1 MGGDLHEN
9 KKCSPHFIGRIW
21 DCPSKTFSRRTTA
34 RTNPAVYSGKSV
46 VINAVYRDPDKCA
59 FTIDWGDGTLAEII
73 LKPALDNKGRWTAH
87 EYSFAHTYSE
97 ELDYKIKLK
106 GKRLGNFLFGWK
118 EGCSFAK
125 VGISDD
131 LPNNVLLVN
140 LRQLKN
146 KREGAKVNRLRQR
159 LVRYSDLELC
169 QLTTKANRKIEPMQL
184 TLEQKEKQKRNI
196 DCIALLT
203 AQRKIEQRREADNEK
218 TRLAKTGFNAE
229 IEYWNKLRRGDL
241 YYVQF
246 FDANSGRVNRDL
258 MTLLEYFRPGG
269 YCLLCVLETP
279 QNFLDKQES
288 RDGVRRAKALFA
300 EVNSLEKRGVQFGK
314 SGDVIWASVP
324 PEWELEIVGSCV
336 MRPQGAPDHKGPV
349 CLGFHKFPTRK
360 TVFIY
365 FIFDNWHQ
373 VTPFQKHSK
382 QYPYPQ
388 DLLTFRG
395 KVTHISY
402 RLNSLV
408 DEGTYIRIA
417 TESIYNRQDM
427 VNQEA
432 EISWQMITNK
442 NWIRK
447 R

>member
-1 MGGDLHEN
+1 M
-9 KKCSPHFIGRIW
+9 
-21 DCPSKTFSRRTTA
+21 KT
-34 RTNPAVYSGKSV
+34 K
-46 VINAVYRDPDKCA
+46 
-59 FTIDWGDGTLAEII
+59 
-73 LKPALDNKGRWTAH
+73 
-87 EYSFAHTYSE
+87 
-97 ELDYKIKLK
+97 
-106 GKRLGNFLFGWK
+106 
-118 EGCSFAK
+118 
-125 VGISDD
+125 
-131 LPNNVLLVN
+131 NVLLT
-140 LRQLKN
+140 L
-146 KREGAKVNRLRQR
+146 
-159 LVRYSDLELC
+159 LVVLG
-169 QLTTKANRKIEPMQL
+169 
-184 TLEQKEKQKRNI
+184 
-196 DCIALLT
+196 IAAVKPIL
-203 AQRKIEQRREADNEK
+203 AQ
-218 TRLAKTGFNAE
+218 TGFNAE

-336 MRPQGAPDHKGPV
+336 MRPQGAPDHKAPI
-349 CLGFHKFPTRK
+349 CLGFHEFPNK
-360 TVFIY
+360 EAYIY

-373 VTPFQKHSK
+373 LTPFHKHSS

-402 RLNSLV
+402 RQYSFT
-408 DEGTYIRIA
+408 DQQAGTYIRIA

-427 VNQEA
+427 VNTEV
-432 EISWQMITNK
+432 EISWQGIMNK
-442 NWIRK
+442 NFIKKTVMILGFDKIVRSGVGV
-447 R
+447 